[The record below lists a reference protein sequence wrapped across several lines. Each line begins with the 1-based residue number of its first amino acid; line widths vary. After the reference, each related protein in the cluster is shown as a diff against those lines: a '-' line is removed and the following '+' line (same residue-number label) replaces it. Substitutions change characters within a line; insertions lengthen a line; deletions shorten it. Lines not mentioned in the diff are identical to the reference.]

1 VQENTPG
8 KSQNLFIF
16 LSVTLSLTFSIA
28 IAEWVLRYQRQ
39 SIDQEIK
46 YSEQM
51 DQGMIQYDAQFGWNW
66 SGRSDVGVSCRPMA
80 VYEGQ
85 KKILA
90 VTDSA
95 GYVTA
100 WCVTGFRAWL

>member
-1 VQENTPG
+1 VQGNTPG
-8 KSQNLFIF
+8 KSLNLFIF
-16 LSVTLSLTFSIA
+16 LSVTLSLIFSIA

-51 DQGMIQYDAQFGWNW
+51 DPGIIQYDAQLSWNW
-66 SGRSDVGVSCRPMA
+66 SGYSDMA

-95 GYVTA
+95 GCVTA

>member
-1 VQENTPG
+1 
-8 KSQNLFIF
+8 
-16 LSVTLSLTFSIA
+16 
-28 IAEWVLRYQRQ
+28 
-39 SIDQEIK
+39 
-46 YSEQM
+46 M
-51 DQGMIQYDAQFGWNW
+51 DPGMIKYDAQLSWNW
-66 SGRSDVGVSCRPMA
+66 SGRSDMA